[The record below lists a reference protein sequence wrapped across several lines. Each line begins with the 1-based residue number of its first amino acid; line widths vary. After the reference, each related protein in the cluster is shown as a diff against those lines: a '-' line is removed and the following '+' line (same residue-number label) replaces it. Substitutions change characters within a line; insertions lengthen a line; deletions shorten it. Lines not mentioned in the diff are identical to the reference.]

1 MKIAWARTAL
11 ADLRDI
17 IDYIEIR
24 NRVAAKTTYHLISGS
39 VSQLANHPFI
49 GRAGRVTGTREMI
62 VNGTPY
68 LVAYRLA
75 ESRIDIIAVLHGSR
89 KWPIE
94 FSE

>member
-1 MKIAWARTAL
+1 MKIAWAKTAL

-49 GRAGRVTGTREMI
+49 GRAGYRDTRDDCKRDAI
-62 VNGTPY
+62 SGDLQTC
-68 LVAYRLA
+68 
-75 ESRIDIIAVLHGSR
+75 R
-89 KWPIE
+89 KPDRYHCGASWFPQMAD
-94 FSE
+94 